1 MNRRDFIKFAGFSAG
16 LLYTGSFLASCEKI
30 AQAIKN
36 PLFIPSDNTE
46 LMGYFRPRNDQP
58 FTITS
63 RTINYEFISGKP
75 TNVFVYEI
83 NSNGKTFYNPII
95 VLEKGN
101 RMNVSFLNRIGEESI
116 IHWHGFRA
124 HWLKDGHPYYT
135 VQDGQSYNYG
145 SIPIVDRSGNYF
157 YHPHPHGK
165 TGLQVYKGLSGLII
179 IEDSDEEALKNALD
193 LQYGVSDIPLI
204 IQDKTFNE
212 NGDLIYKPVGM
223 NGNMGFWG
231 ESILV
236 NWTLNP
242 YMEVARRIYRFRILN
257 GSNARPYRLVLLKGS
272 NRIRFWVIGVEG
284 GLLEYPQEVDEILV
298 APGERID
305 ILIDFRDVNLGDI
318 VRLYNLR
325 HNLAGM
331 GGNMQRG
338 MMNLIDREFE
348 VLEFRV
354 AKDSPYDLNIP
365 GYLSTI
371 PPLTNPLAGENIILG
386 MSRGTFTINGS
397 TWDESGSLNNPS
409 DYGYN
414 YSNGDVIE
422 FIIQNTTGMYHP
434 MHFHGFQFQIVN
446 PRRPTDLGWKDTV
459 IVAPHETVKVR
470 MDMKHGFAEKQWY
483 LIHCHI
489 LEHHDAGM
497 MIQYSVTP

>member
-1 MNRRDFIKFAGFSAG
+1 
-16 LLYTGSFLASCEKI
+16 L
-30 AQAIKN
+30 
-36 PLFIPSDNTE
+36 
-46 LMGYFRPRNDQP
+46 
-58 FTITS
+58 
-63 RTINYEFISGKP
+63 
-75 TNVFVYEI
+75 
-83 NSNGKTFYNPII
+83 
-95 VLEKGN
+95 
-101 RMNVSFLNRIGEESI
+101 
-116 IHWHGFRA
+116 
-124 HWLKDGHPYYT
+124 
-135 VQDGQSYNYG
+135 
-145 SIPIVDRSGNYF
+145 
-157 YHPHPHGK
+157 
-165 TGLQVYKGLSGLII
+165 
-179 IEDSDEEALKNALD
+179 
-193 LQYGVSDIPLI
+193 
-204 IQDKTFNE
+204 
-212 NGDLIYKPVGM
+212 
-223 NGNMGFWG
+223 
-231 ESILV
+231 SIL
-236 NWTLNP
+236 
-242 YMEVARRIYRFRILN
+242 
-257 GSNARPYRLVLLKGS
+257 
-272 NRIRFWVIGVEG
+272 
-284 GLLEYPQEVDEILV
+284 LLEYPQEVDEILV

-446 PRRPTDLGWKDTV
+446 P
-459 IVAPHETVKVR
+459 VAPHETVKVR

-489 LEHHDAGM
+489 LEQM
-497 MIQYSVTP
+497 VSYPLSYT